1 MPLSSAPLSGA
12 PLAASV
18 EEGAGM
24 SVDLAGDA
32 LVEASASG
40 TLYPTYLTAAADS
53 VASAAGNLA
62 IALHLAAAGD
72 TSANAS
78 GDLDVLAALG
88 GAASALASASAAI
101 STTLQLAG
109 GGAGEVAGTADIEL
123 QTGLSGTAS
132 GTVAST
138 GLLNLLA
145 NLAGAAST
153 IASAAGT
160 FDTQT
165 SIAGAANTLASASGE
180 MTQAIAVA
188 SAAIANS
195 AATGSLALSKTI
207 TGSVTYAINIK
218 TKAITTIT
226 NFDFERIVYAHGKT
240 YGLKGGKLYRIDGDK
255 DPDNTNIDTTL
266 RFAPSNLGIE
276 TIQRLNKI
284 YIISRNK
291 ASLKVTP
298 IYDEANGIEYH
309 STAITQD
316 GMVKHRV
323 SVGKDN
329 KWNTIGLQIEN
340 VNGEAVDIGGF
351 ELLTIQLSRRIH

>member
-1 MPLSSAPLSGA
+1 MPLSSAPLSSA

-18 EEGAGM
+18 EEGVSM

-40 TLYPTYLTAAADS
+40 TLYPTYLSAAADS

-62 IALHLAAAGD
+62 LAIHLAAAGGA
-72 TSANAS
+72 SANAS
-78 GDLDVLAALG
+78 GDLDVLAALD
-88 GAASALASASAAI
+88 GAASALASASAVI
-101 STTLQLAG
+101 SATLRMAG
-109 GGAGEVAGTADIEL
+109 GGTGEAVGSATLGL
-123 QTGLSGTAS
+123 QTG
-132 GTVAST
+132 
-138 GLLNLLA
+138 
-145 NLAGAAST
+145 LAGAASDT
-153 IASAAGT
+153 TVSSGLLSMLTNLSGSAAALANAVGVLDQRMAVAGAAEALASAAG
-160 FDTQT
+160 
-165 SIAGAANTLASASGE
+165 GL
-180 MTQAIAVA
+180 TQAIAVA

-207 TGSVTYAINIK
+207 TGSVTYAVNIK
-218 TKAITTIT
+218 TNAITMMT
-226 NFDFERIVYAHGKT
+226 NFDFERLVYAHGKT
-240 YGLKGGKLYRIDGDK
+240 YGLKGGKLYRIEGDK

-276 TIQRLNKI
+276 TIQRLDKI

-298 IYDEANGIEYH
+298 IYDEVNGIAYH

-316 GMVKHRV
+316 GIVKHRV

>member
-1 MPLSSAPLSGA
+1 MPLSSAPLSSA
-12 PLAASV
+12 PLSASV
-18 EEGAGM
+18 DEGVST

-32 LVEASASG
+32 LAEASASG
-40 TLYPTYLTAAADS
+40 ALYPTYLTAAAGS

-78 GDLDVLAALG
+78 GDLDVLAALE

-109 GGAGEVAGTADIEL
+109 GGAGEVAGTADLEL
-123 QTGLSGTAS
+123 QTDLAGTAS

-226 NFDFERIVYAHGKT
+226 NFDFERLVYAHGKT
-240 YGLKGGKLYRIDGDK
+240 YGMKGGKLYRIEGDK
-255 DPDNTNIDTTL
+255 DPGETSINAIL
-266 RFAPSNLGIE
+266 RFSASNIGIE
-276 TIQRLNKI
+276 TLQRLNKI
-284 YIISRNK
+284 YIVSRTQ
-291 ASLKVTP
+291 SDIKVTP
-298 IYDEANGIEYH
+298 IYDEVSGIEYY
-309 STAITQD
+309 STADTQE
-316 GMVKHRV
+316 GMTKHRI
-323 SVGKDN
+323 SVGKNN
-329 KWNTIGLQIEN
+329 KWYTLGLKIEN
-340 VNGEAVDIGGF
+340 VNGGAIDIGGF